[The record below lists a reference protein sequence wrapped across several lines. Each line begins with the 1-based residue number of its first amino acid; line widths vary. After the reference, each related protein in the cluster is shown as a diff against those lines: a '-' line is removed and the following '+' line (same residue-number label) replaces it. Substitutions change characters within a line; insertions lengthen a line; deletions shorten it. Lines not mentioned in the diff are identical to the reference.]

1 MDRERL
7 PSLDFFRGATVMA
20 MIVVNNPGTWGATY
34 SPLRHAAW
42 NGCTPTDL
50 IFPFFLFIVGVS
62 IHFAYERKKTEGLSK
77 RNFTRII
84 KRSVIIFALG
94 ILMAWFTLPL
104 ERMADLERLGT
115 LRIPGVLQ
123 RIGVVFFFCSVIYL
137 TTGWLTQIR
146 LTAFLLLLYYLLM
159 TFVPVPDFGPA
170 NLEPGTNLAAWTDR
184 LFLGGHLWS
193 QSKTWDPEGILSTM
207 PAVCT
212 GLLGILTGQL
222 FDKIKN
228 PAERVTWIFLLGVCL
243 FLAGLVWD
251 LVFPI
256 NKSIWTSSYVLY
268 AGGWAMQA
276 LAASHWLIDIRLHK
290 SWIKPFLY
298 FGLNA
303 IFAFVASGIV
313 AKILLRITWQTTA
326 GEIES
331 LWNYLYQSAYGNWM
345 ESKMASLGFSLT
357 LLLVFYFILRWMYH
371 RKIFIKI

>member
-20 MIVVNNPGTWGATY
+20 MIVVNNPGTWSATY

-77 RNFTRII
+77 RNFTKII

-104 ERMADLERLGT
+104 ERMVDLERLGT

-243 FLAGLVWD
+243 ILAGLAWD

-268 AGGWAMQA
+268 AGGCAMQA
-276 LAASHWLIDIRLHK
+276 LAASHWLIDIRLHQ

-345 ESKMASLGFSLT
+345 EPKMASLGFSLT